1 MLGVG
6 WPNVPEYYPAEHT
19 GLWPW
24 DLDAFVTGLVG
35 LGVMIVLGVLYIWTH
50 RPRGLER
57 PEVVSREELR
67 RAA

>member
-6 WPNVPEYYPAEHT
+6 WPNVPERYPEL
-19 GLWPW
+19 GGPGPW
-24 DLDAFVTGLVG
+24 ELDAFVTGLVG

-50 RPRGLER
+50 WPRGLER